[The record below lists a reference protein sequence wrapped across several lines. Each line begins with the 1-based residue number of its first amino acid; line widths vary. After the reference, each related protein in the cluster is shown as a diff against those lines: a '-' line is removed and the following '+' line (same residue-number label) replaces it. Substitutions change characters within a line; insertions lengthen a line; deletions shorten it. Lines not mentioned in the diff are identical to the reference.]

1 MKKILMVLL
10 TVSVVFAIGWL
21 IYIAF
26 AIGLDTPVPMHLKW
40 PLMISWGTAIFCSFL
55 LALPIEKK

>member
-1 MKKILMVLL
+1 MVLL